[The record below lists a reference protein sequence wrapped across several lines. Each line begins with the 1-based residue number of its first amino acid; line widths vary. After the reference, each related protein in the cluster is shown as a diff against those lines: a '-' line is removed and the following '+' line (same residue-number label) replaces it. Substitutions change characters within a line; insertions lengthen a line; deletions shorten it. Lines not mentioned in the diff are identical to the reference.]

1 VLAAFCLTKS
11 LLCNVAKFLSG
22 LLSHASG
29 HPSVSRRFEQFK
41 VAFIRMSWQHIR
53 THIRVRKIIRFP
65 SHTHIWERQLHP
77 FERQGNTV
85 RTRSLIRQDVEKNC
99 NHPDIRATQSRRSPY
114 YENCVHQSCNSP
126 DARATSSRR
135 GLNMESVKR
144 VMERR
149 LHSFPSRRPQLASG
163 CSLEKTESMS
173 I

>member
-99 NHPDIRATQSRRSPY
+99 NRPNAVLIMKIACSRVATIRMLGQ
-114 YENCVHQSCNSP
+114 HLP
-126 DARATSSRR
+126 DAA
-135 GLNMESVKR
+135 LIWR
-144 VMERR
+144 V
-149 LHSFPSRRPQLASG
+149 
-163 CSLEKTESMS
+163 
-173 I
+173 